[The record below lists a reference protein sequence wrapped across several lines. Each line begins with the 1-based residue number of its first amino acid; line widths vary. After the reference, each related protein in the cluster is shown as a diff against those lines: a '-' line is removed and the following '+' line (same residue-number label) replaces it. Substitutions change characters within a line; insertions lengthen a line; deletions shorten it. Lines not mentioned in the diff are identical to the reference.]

1 MFKLLGTLVVIYTA
15 YAVIR
20 GEVFAKAG
28 AWGKTI
34 YRDENTREFWITIV
48 IYSAL
53 AAALIF
59 YF

>member
-1 MFKLLGTLVVIYTA
+1 MFQFLGTIVAIYTA

-34 YRDENTREFWITIV
+34 YRDESEREFWVTIV
-48 IYSAL
+48 IYGIL